1 MTMQKPKAVANV
13 LQSCAAIVSSAL
25 KHFATLFDGARTSFS
40 AAVGNGQAAVAHL
53 LRLQISPTG
62 SGARAARAVRSAVLN
77 GFATFFGKE
86 EHFSAPQARL
96 RQSITRN
103 VRLGMAAVFL
113 LVGVGG
119 LWAATNQLSGAVVA
133 AGHLVVDSNVKAVQH
148 PQGGVVGAINVS
160 NGTIVTA
167 GDVVVRL
174 DDTLAGANL
183 AIVSNGL
190 DEFAARRARLLAER
204 DGAAEVVYPE
214 GLIARN
220 SIPNVRQLLERENR
234 LFALRRRAREGQV
247 AQFRERI
254 AQFDEEIT
262 GIAAQKAGKS
272 REIELIE
279 RELKG
284 TRVLWQKKLVSLS
297 RISEQERAKARLEGE
312 NGQLT
317 AAMAQSRGKIS
328 EIELAIIQIDQDMR
342 SEVARELGEIEAKAA
357 ELQERKVAAE
367 QSLRQIDIRAPQSGR
382 VHQLTVHTVGGVI
395 APGESIMQ
403 IVPSADDLVV
413 EARIAPQDIDQIH
426 LKQQATLLLSA
437 FSRQTTPEVDGEVD
451 RISADLI
458 EDAKAGTSYY
468 VIRITL
474 SAKDVAPADALE
486 LMPGM
491 PVEVFVRTADRTV
504 LSYLLKPL
512 WDQINRAF
520 REE

>member
-1 MTMQKPKAVANV
+1 MQKPKSAANV
-13 LQSCAAIVSSAL
+13 VHRCAAIASSAF
-25 KHFATLFDGARTSFS
+25 KHFMTLFDAARTSFG
-40 AAVGNGQAAVAHL
+40 AAVDNRRAAVAHL
-53 LRLQISPTG
+53 WRSKISPG
-62 SGARAARAVRSAVLN
+62 RFGARVARSMRSAVLD
-77 GFATFFGKE
+77 GLAVFFGKQ
-86 EHFSAPQARL
+86 EHCSAPQARL
-96 RQSITRN
+96 RQSIARN
-103 VRLGMAAVFL
+103 VRFGMAAIFL

-119 LWAATNQLSGAVVA
+119 LWAATSKLSGAVVA

-148 PQGGVVGAINVS
+148 PQGGVVGTINVS

-174 DDTLAGANL
+174 DDTLARANL

-190 DEFAARRARLLAER
+190 DELAARRARLLAER
-204 DGAAEVVYPE
+204 DGAAEIIYPQSLLE
-214 GLIARN
+214 RDSVPG
-220 SIPNVRQLLERENR
+220 VGQLVERENR
-234 LFALRRRAREGQV
+234 LFALRQKAREGQV

-254 AQFDEEIT
+254 AQFEEEIT

-272 REIELIE
+272 REFELIE

-284 TRVLWQKKLVSLS
+284 SRALWQKKLISLS
-297 RISEQERAKARLEGE
+297 RISEQERGQARLEGE

-403 IVPSADDLVV
+403 IVPTADDLVV
-413 EARIAPQDIDQIH
+413 EARVAPQDIDQIH
-426 LKQQATLLLSA
+426 LKQRATLRLSA
-437 FSRQTTPEVDGEVD
+437 FSRQTTPEVAGEVE

-458 EDAKAGTSYY
+458 EDPKAGMSYY
-468 VIRITL
+468 TIRITL
-474 SAKDVAPADALE
+474 SAEDAAHAGAPE

-491 PVEVFVRTADRTV
+491 PVEVFVRAADRTV

-512 WDQINRAF
+512 WDQIARAF